1 MDVVAIAVYFVSFVF
16 FCLLSFSLKC
26 WCAFVISSD
35 FYLCHRLI
43 DSSYPLDK
51 LQRQHGTH
59 RDASYEL
66 RTVCLTAIQMA
77 LETKRPK
84 FISLALNGM
93 HVSALLFFTQN
104 VCVCVCAIS
113 VKTNFSSAA

>member
-1 MDVVAIAVYFVSFVF
+1 MR
-16 FCLLSFSLKC
+16 L
-26 WCAFVISSD
+26 
-35 FYLCHRLI
+35 FYRI
-43 DSSYPLDK
+43 YPSDK

-66 RTVCLTAIQMA
+66 RAVCLTSIQMA

-93 HVSALLFFTQN
+93 HVSEVVFFSFLLS
-104 VCVCVCAIS
+104 CGS
-113 VKTNFSSAA
+113 VNTNFSSE

>member
-1 MDVVAIAVYFVSFVF
+1 MCFALVAFVHNPVSFCCFV
-16 FCLLSFSLKC
+16 LLFIVSC
-26 WCAFVISSD
+26 GFVI
-35 FYLCHRLI
+35 LAHQQQI
-43 DSSYPLDK
+43 DK

-66 RTVCLTAIQMA
+66 RAVCLTAIQMA

-93 HVSALLFFTQN
+93 HVSANHLHFILLSFR
-104 VCVCVCAIS
+104 
-113 VKTNFSSAA
+113 KLNFV

>member
-1 MDVVAIAVYFVSFVF
+1 MKTKNTTKQCLNLSFFLFVF
-16 FCLLSFSLKC
+16 F
-26 WCAFVISSD
+26 I
-35 FYLCHRLI
+35 Y
-43 DSSYPLDK
+43 LDK

-66 RTVCLTAIQMA
+66 RAVCLTAIQMA

-93 HVSALLFFTQN
+93 HVRRITASLLHLLRLSL
-104 VCVCVCAIS
+104 VYA
-113 VKTNFSSAA
+113 